1 MRKRPR
7 SFKEMAA
14 LDAAI
19 QKYCGELAKDK
30 RELIRNNLLLA
41 SSVTTS
47 NLEEI
52 VERIVGPEDFLRR

>member
-1 MRKRPR
+1 MRR
-7 SFKEMAA
+7 FKNTVVS
-14 LDAAI
+14 L
-19 QKYCGELAKDK
+19 LRTK

-52 VERIVGPEDFLRR
+52 VERIVGPEDFLRRQ

>member
-1 MRKRPR
+1 
-7 SFKEMAA
+7 MAA

-19 QKYCGELAKDK
+19 QKYCGGLAKDQ
-30 RELIRNNLLLA
+30 RELIRTNVLQA

-52 VERIVGPEDFLRR
+52 VERIVRPENFLRR

>member
-1 MRKRPR
+1 
-7 SFKEMAA
+7 MAA

-52 VERIVGPEDFLRR
+52 VERIVGPEDFLRRQ